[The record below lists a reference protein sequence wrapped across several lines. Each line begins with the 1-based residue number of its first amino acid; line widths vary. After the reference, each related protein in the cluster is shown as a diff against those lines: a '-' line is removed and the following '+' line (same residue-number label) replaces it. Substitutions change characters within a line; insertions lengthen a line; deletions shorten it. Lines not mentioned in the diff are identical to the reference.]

1 MGFRN
6 NSFATVWEVRSQN
19 EKWTKVRVSISR
31 KNQDS
36 GEYETDF
43 SGWVDFYGTAVA
55 SKAAKLKEKDRIK
68 LISVDLTNRYDKQQ
82 NATFWNP
89 KCFEFEMADGSG
101 SGSDSAP
108 RQQQRSAA
116 YEGNNAVDDSNLPF

>member
-6 NSFATVWEVRSQN
+6 NTFATVWEVKPQN
-19 EKWTKVRVSISR
+19 EKRTKVRISISR
-31 KNQDS
+31 KNQES
-36 GEYETDF
+36 GEYENEF
-43 SGWVDFYGTAVA
+43 SGWVDFYGTATA
-55 SKAAKLKEKDRIK
+55 SKAARLKEKDRIK
-68 LISVDLTNRYDKQQ
+68 LTSVDLSNRYDKQQ

-89 KCFEFEMADGSG
+89 KCFEFEMADGSS
-101 SGSDSAP
+101 SGSAP